1 MLLKK
6 GDKRGAN
13 ILTENIIFLVLNL
26 IFLTIVVLFV
36 FSKSGSAAL
45 LEEQYAK
52 QIALTID
59 SAKARMSIDLDLEKG
74 IKKAEK
80 EGQTVENMISITG
93 NLVTVKINPKGKGY
107 SYSFFSDVDVSIKY
121 VGDTFYRIEV
131 KNG

>member
-1 MLLKK
+1 MFIKRRDKK
-6 GDKRGAN
+6 GAN

-36 FSKSGSAAL
+36 FSKSGSGAL

-59 SAKARMSIDLDLEKG
+59 SAKARMSIDLDLKEG

-80 EGQTVENMISITG
+80 EGQTVENMISI
-93 NLVTVKINPKGKGY
+93 NKNVVTVKIDPKGKGY
-107 SYSFFSDVDVSIKY
+107 SYSFFNDVDVSIKY
-121 VGDTFYRIEV
+121 VGGTFYRIEV